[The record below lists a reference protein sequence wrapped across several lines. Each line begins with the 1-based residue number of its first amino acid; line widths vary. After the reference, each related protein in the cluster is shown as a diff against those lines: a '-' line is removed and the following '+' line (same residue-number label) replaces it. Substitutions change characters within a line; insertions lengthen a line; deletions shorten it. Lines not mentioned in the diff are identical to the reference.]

1 MRPSLALL
9 LFSACAAPQALH
21 TAAPALNQGDLA
33 SLPDD
38 ALQLRERAVLGVAA
52 RGEVVPVPG
61 ADSAMVGMS
70 NALCSV
76 NWSTARVGMDYEG
89 DQEDEET
96 PTDFDGARLLATSWH
111 GYTVFEPGVG
121 TTEEVYQTRLVDARF
136 TDLGVVTI
144 ANHDDQCEILWP
156 GAQVA
161 FDGWCPEHDAIAVDR
176 ATGTVWLAAG
186 EHLLTAT
193 PGGLSRMALHAD
205 LLAFDATRG
214 LRLAASIGEGTIT
227 ALNAD
232 DSVAWVTEVPGAVW
246 QVRALGTGEL
256 AAVASDARSSAM
268 LWIQPADGAL
278 SVGLRSNKELFRLSA
293 SDDGA
298 RVAIGRPYS
307 TALFD
312 VERY

>member
-1 MRPSLALL
+1 MRPIFVLL
-9 LFSACAAPQALH
+9 LISACGTPEAQLTPAA
-21 TAAPALNQGDLA
+21 TAPSLA

-38 ALQLRERAVLGVAA
+38 AIQLRERAVLDVAA

-61 ADSAMVGMS
+61 ADLAMVGMS

-76 NWSTARVGMDYEG
+76 SWSTAHVGKDYEG
-89 DQEDEET
+89 DQEDEES

-121 TTEEVYQTRLVDARF
+121 TTDEVYQTRLVDARF

-144 ANHDDQCEILWP
+144 ANHDDQCEIRWP

-161 FDGWCPEHDAIAVDR
+161 FDGWCPEHDAIAVD
-176 ATGTVWLAAG
+176 AAAGTVWLAAG
-186 EHLLTAT
+186 EHLITAT
-193 PGGLSRMALHAD
+193 PAGLWRVPLHAD

-232 DSVAWVTEVPGAVW
+232 DSVAWETEVPGSVW

-256 AAVASDARSSAM
+256 AAVASDASSSAM
-268 LWIQPADGAL
+268 LWIRPADGAL
-278 SVGLRSNKELFRLSA
+278 SVGLRSSKDLFRISA
-293 SDDGA
+293 SADGA
-298 RVAIGRPYS
+298 RIALGRPYS